1 MPRRVG
7 RREHTERTGKTSGTT
22 PGASDAPSAEQPQP
36 RPDVASATA
45 HLTPA
50 AAFDALYTR
59 HAHDLTRQAIVLTG
73 QPHLSQEAVERS
85 FQAAWQRWPEVAVD
99 PDPAGRLRAMVHEY
113 ALSPWHRMRPGLR
126 AGQRPSPRVPAAPP
140 AAPPQR
146 ALRDALLSLPATYR
160 RALLLHDGL
169 GLDLSETAAEVEAS
183 TPATAGRLLHARR
196 AVAERVPAFGL
207 AAATPVRQREIL
219 RERLAGLAALYPVA
233 PPAAA
238 AVRTGGERTAG
249 RMTQGAFG
257 LTAVIAAATAF
268 TLVNATTGPLPG
280 RPEAGP
286 RPSPRPPHLARRP
299 RAPVRSRR
307 NTPAPGSRP
316 RPANRSGGRWSGP
329 ASSLRRR
336 GNRGQGGERRRG
348 RITGTGRAGGRR
360 PVSASGTEAGG
371 SPVQEAGSQAR
382 TKGRDQARTKGRDQA
397 RTKARA
403 RTPARG
409 TGPRPTRGAIS
420 RRGSRAPGARS
431 PTGSCRP

>member
-1 MPRRVG
+1 MRPARPGRPGHPRKIA
-7 RREHTERTGKTSGTT
+7 ETT
-22 PGASDAPSAEQPQP
+22 PTTSDTPSVAGPTTAPEGVSVNA
-36 RPDVASATA
+36 RTA
-45 HLTPA
+45 RLTPA

-73 QPHLSQEAVERS
+73 LPHLSQEAVERS

-99 PDPAGRLRAMVHEY
+99 PDPAGRVRAMVHEY

-140 AAPPQR
+140 ATPPQR
-146 ALRDALLSLPATYR
+146 ALRDALLSLPAAYR

-207 AAATPVRQREIL
+207 AAETPVRQREIL

-238 AVRTGGERTAG
+238 AVRTGGERTVS

-268 TLVNATTGPLPG
+268 TLVNEATGPLPG

-286 RPSPRPPHLARRP
+286 PALSASPTPGAKAQGPRTEQAKHARTRQQ
-299 RAPVRSRR
+299 AATGGPVRR
-307 NTPAPGSRP
+307 NVV
-316 RPANRSGGRWSGP
+316 RSGLLAP
-329 ASSLRRR
+329 
-336 GNRGQGGERRRG
+336 
-348 RITGTGRAGGRR
+348 
-360 PVSASGTEAGG
+360 EA
-371 SPVQEAGSQAR
+371 R
-382 TKGRDQARTKGRDQA
+382 
-397 RTKARA
+397 
-403 RTPARG
+403 
-409 TGPRPTRGAIS
+409 
-420 RRGSRAPGARS
+420 
-431 PTGSCRP
+431 